1 MCVLPADGSHLSSAE
16 TMSCDGLTLSKARSH
31 VVTRRGTSEACSQ
44 PLTGA
49 TGRHMRRAWSHA
61 SQHALPCCSCP
72 PERDASALDLT
83 RVQAALHGE
92 HVEPIAWIVDHAAQQ
107 HGSTRAES
115 GRAEPMK
122 HGHASQHHAAQR
134 LWTTAGGM
142 ADTMRARG
150 RASASLRCCTTT
162 AAPG

>member
-1 MCVLPADGSHLSSAE
+1 MIPSS
-16 TMSCDGLTLSKARSH
+16 GLAPSKARSH

-44 PLTGA
+44 PLTRGHRQTHAANMVSCFTTRSPMLFLPTIDA
-49 TGRHMRRAWSHA
+49 T
-61 SQHALPCCSCP
+61 ALGKHW
-72 PERDASALDLT
+72 
-83 RVQAALHGE
+83 VQAAFHGE
-92 HVEPIAWIVDHAAQQ
+92 HVEPIAWIVDDAAQQ

-134 LWTTAGGM
+134 LWTTAGGT